1 MLRYPGTR
9 MFHAPGYLH
18 AGICWR
24 RKVKK
29 ALVWGILGSFF
40 FAFTFVLNR
49 SMNLS
54 GGYWLWSA
62 VLRYLFTLPMMFV
75 LLVRGRRY
83 LPVLEDI
90 RKRPCEWILWST
102 VGFGLFYGPM
112 SLASVYAES
121 WFIASVWQFTI
132 VAGILLTPV
141 FGKKL
146 PVKNLLLSCMILAGI
161 FIMQIPQMD
170 GNGGRSLCVPLAM
183 LLVAAFSYPLGNR
196 KMMEVCGNRFTAIQR
211 VFGMTLCSMP
221 FWILC
226 GTAALLKDGIPSGG
240 QTVQSVCVALFSG
253 VIATVLFFG
262 ATDMVKDN
270 PRQLAVIEA
279 TQSGEVI
286 FTLLL
291 GILVLHDSIPSAT
304 SFLGILLIVAG
315 MILNSLASA

>member
-18 AGICWR
+18 ADICWR

-62 VLRYLFTLPMMFV
+62 VLRYLFTLPMMFA

-90 RKRPCEWILWST
+90 RKRPCE
-102 VGFGLFYGPM
+102 
-112 SLASVYAES
+112 
-121 WFIASVWQFTI
+121 
-132 VAGILLTPV
+132 
-141 FGKKL
+141 
-146 PVKNLLLSCMILAGI
+146 
-161 FIMQIPQMD
+161 
-170 GNGGRSLCVPLAM
+170 
-183 LLVAAFSYPLGNR
+183 
-196 KMMEVCGNRFTAIQR
+196 
-211 VFGMTLCSMP
+211 
-221 FWILC
+221 WILC